1 MSSPKTALVYTGLL
15 RSWQQ
20 CKGSHYEYIWMGNN
34 PDLFFYT
41 DRNPSLWLEE
51 REKNFFE
58 NVNWQFTQD
67 QHVNWYPDPF
77 KEHRYATRKAPENTV
92 YQTYRQWRA
101 NYIGFAMVPQGYD
114 IYCRVRPD
122 IVLNGNLKFADY
134 DCSKKVIYI
143 PQGMDYG
150 GINDQFAFGNYEVM
164 KIYYSVFEN
173 VHELWHEGAIF
184 HSETM
189 QLKNLQKHGVEIV
202 RYGAPQI
209 NIVR

>member
-1 MSSPKTALVYTGLL
+1 MSSPKVALVYTGLL
-15 RSWQQ
+15 RSWEPQ
-20 CKGSHYEYIWMGNN
+20 CRGNHLEYLWSYAT
-34 PDLFFYT
+34 DAYFYT
-41 DRNPSLWLEE
+41 DKDPAIIGRGEMRTKWIKDE
-51 REKNFFE
+51 
-58 NVNWQFTQD
+58 
-67 QHVNWYPDPF
+67 HVNWYPDPF
-77 KEHRYATRKAPENTV
+77 KDHRYATRKAPENTV

-122 IVLNGNLKFADY
+122 IVLNGKLNFADF
-134 DCSKKVIYI
+134 DCSAKRIYI
-143 PQGMDYG
+143 PQGLDFG
-150 GINDQFAFGNYEVM
+150 GVNDQFAFGNYEVM

-202 RYGAPQI
+202 RYGAPQV

>member
-1 MSSPKTALVYTGLL
+1 MSSHKTALVYTGLL

-20 CKGSHYEYIWMGNN
+20 CKGNHREYLWNGIQT
-34 PDLFFYT
+34 DLFFYT
-41 DRNPSLWLEE
+41 DNDPELVDCQWIKDE
-51 REKNFFE
+51 
-58 NVNWQFTQD
+58 
-67 QHVNWYPDPF
+67 HVNWYPDPF
-77 KEHRYATRKAPENTV
+77 KDHRYATRKAPENTV

-122 IVLNGNLKFADY
+122 TVLNGKLNFADF
-134 DCSKKVIYI
+134 DCSGKRIYI

>member
-20 CKGSHYEYIWMGNN
+20 CKGNHYENLWIGNN
-34 PDLFFYT
+34 VDFHFYT
-41 DRNPSLWLEE
+41 DDNPMKYFEP
-51 REKNFFE
+51 RESQMVYDKI
-58 NVNWQFTQD
+58 NWVGD
-67 QHVNWYPDPF
+67 EHVNWYPDPF
-77 KEHRYATRKAPENTV
+77 KDHRYATRKAPENTV

-122 IVLNGNLKFADY
+122 IVLNGKLNFADF
-134 DCSKKVIYI
+134 DCSGNRIYI

-202 RYGAPQI
+202 RYGAPQV